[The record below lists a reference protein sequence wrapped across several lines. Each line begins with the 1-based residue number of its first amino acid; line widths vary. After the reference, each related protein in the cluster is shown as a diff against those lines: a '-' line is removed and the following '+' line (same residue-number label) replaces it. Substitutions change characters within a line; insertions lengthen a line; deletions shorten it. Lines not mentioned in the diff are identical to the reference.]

1 MRTHK
6 DYLKEQ
12 LRDSDLA
19 RDFQCEKQKLRI
31 AYDIHSARVELGMS
45 QKALA
50 AKAGVTQQMVSRVE
64 NAAKANM
71 AQGTVCKIAEALGMD
86 VGLVPRAR

>member
-1 MRTHK
+1 MRTHRE
-6 DYLKEQ
+6 YLEGQ
-12 LRDSDLA
+12 LRDDKFA
-19 RDFQCEKQKLRI
+19 KDFRYEKQKLRI
-31 AYDIHSARVELGMS
+31 AYDIHSARMELGLS

-50 AKAGVTQQMVSRVE
+50 ERAGVTQQMVSRVE

-71 AQGTVCKIAEALGMD
+71 AQGTVCRIAGALGMD